1 MANDFDII
9 RTGSELASRGPQT
22 SNTSGNGV
30 NWWLVGGSL
39 VVLVAVG
46 VMAHQ
51 AGKNTVMPKL
61 SAANEENE
69 KLKKKVWYYCE
80 TCKDFYIYIESFS
93 FCPHCGN
100 KMKVKNKRSWLNE

>member
-69 KLKKKVWYYCE
+69 KLKKNLSE
-80 TCKDFYIYIESFS
+80 
-93 FCPHCGN
+93 CPYQKAKNLNSSGHLAQN
-100 KMKVKNKRSWLNE
+100 KS